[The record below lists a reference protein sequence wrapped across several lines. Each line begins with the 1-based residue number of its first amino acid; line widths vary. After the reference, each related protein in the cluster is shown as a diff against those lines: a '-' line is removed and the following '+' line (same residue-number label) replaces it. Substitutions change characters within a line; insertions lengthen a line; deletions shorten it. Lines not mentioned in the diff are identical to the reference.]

1 MPNTDSFNLQRFVDA
16 QSAVFAE
23 VQAELKAG
31 VKTSHWMWFIFPQI
45 QGLGTSGIAK
55 RYAIASRDEAKAYLE
70 HPVLGLRLKSCA
82 RLALA
87 VEGRSSVDIFGHID
101 SLKFRSSMTLFA
113 EVSPGDPIFSDA
125 LKKYFGGEPDVMTL
139 RLLGRS

>member
-87 VEGRSSVDIFGHID
+87 VEGKSSVDIFGHID